1 MVKQLKNYKVSL
13 TQSPEAFN
21 ERLLGTMLVMVK
33 PDMQGAD
40 MPGPRFQQNKTAQ
53 GKMQS
58 FNEQV
63 LDIHA
68 LPSRL
73 LHVEVITG

>member
-1 MVKQLKNYKVSL
+1 
-13 TQSPEAFN
+13 
-21 ERLLGTMLVMVK
+21 
-33 PDMQGAD
+33 